1 MFNLIKEILRENQIS
16 VSQWQAHRL
25 RENSC
30 SLRKNQGILQALDCG
45 FMLHFALAT
54 QFH

>member
-16 VSQWQAHRL
+16 VSQWQSHRL
-25 RENSC
+25 RENSF
-30 SLRKNQGILQALDCG
+30 SLTKNQDILQALVCG
-45 FMLHFALAT
+45 FMLHFALAI